1 MSRTFIGL
9 FNFIY
14 RFFKR
19 FSCISRIAVSI
30 YLRAFSNRSMVK
42 EENLSEGALR
52 SSGNF
57 PLINMSFDKTLLLF
71 FRKFVQGFHGH
82 RSLSKTKILINYV
95 TRLEEGST
103 EIAPAVSRIRAV
115 AMTRVIF

>member
-1 MSRTFIGL
+1 
-9 FNFIY
+9 
-14 RFFKR
+14 
-19 FSCISRIAVSI
+19 
-30 YLRAFSNRSMVK
+30 
-42 EENLSEGALR
+42 
-52 SSGNF
+52 
-57 PLINMSFDKTLLLF
+57 MSFDKTLLLF

-115 AMTRVIF
+115 AMTRVIFPVSQNPSVADSSRRQTTSFARLSEAPQLRIRKG